1 MTNPFN
7 PVLRRS
13 VSSTHRNPGLLDVN
27 VHATAQVSIAIR
39 GIVTATVMLVL
50 IGFSNTGSGVRRL
63 PPDTQL
69 VGPVSDK
76 PTTPDHFRV
85 DVPPNVKIGS
95 LGIEKFGTTAV
106 HPVQ

>member
-1 MTNPFN
+1 MTDPFN

-13 VSSTHRNPGLLDVN
+13 VSSTHRNPDVLYVN
-27 VHATAQVSIAIR
+27 VHTTAQVGQSIR
-39 GIVTATVMLVL
+39 GIITATVMLLL

-63 PPDTQL
+63 PPNTQL
-69 VGPVSDK
+69 IGPVSDK
-76 PTTPDHFRV
+76 PTTPDHFSV